1 VAGDDR
7 GSRSNETSL
16 QAKLALLSLEDGTAS
31 ATIDGEGEDARA
43 RQNDGM
49 PERIGRYLVLAE
61 LGAGAM
67 GVVYSAYDPDLDRK
81 LALKL
86 LHEEEQRSDRTIRL
100 LREAQALARVSH
112 PNVIQVYD
120 VGTFED
126 RVYIAMEYVDGISL
140 KAWQTAEQRTP
151 AQILPVFVKAGRG
164 LAAAHEKGLVH
175 RDFKPDNVLVAR
187 DGRVVV
193 LDFGIAHAV
202 GTVEPLQQDDAAV
215 RRRIAEHSAAHSGVL
230 TAASSLTGTSRA
242 LDTEVTRAGALI
254 GTPAYMAPEQLEGRS
269 TDERSDQFS
278 FCIALW
284 EALHGERP
292 FPGES
297 PLALWQA
304 MRDDAIRQPTTPGIR
319 STVQRALLRGLASS
333 PDRRFPN
340 MAALLATLEHD
351 PAVVRRRAALAGTA
365 IAALALAIWS
375 VATRPDPEPVCAG
388 EHRFDASWG
397 PERRAELERA
407 FEDSG
412 IPLAKT
418 SLPAVIDGLDHYAAQ
433 WQAMYVD
440 ACQATHVRNEQS
452 AELLDLRM
460 ACLEDRRLGVDAL
473 VEVLLEP
480 DVTVVENAAKAV
492 AALRPIDTCANHRA
506 LTARV
511 QPPDDPAV
519 AERVDGIRHELSLA
533 RARRDAGDHERA
545 MTIAREAESRA
556 ATTVYAPIQAA
567 ALIEVGLTSNEAGDY
582 VQAEDKLREG
592 FYQALAAGD
601 EQACVEASTA
611 LVQVTGDHQ
620 RNFDAGINWARI
632 ADALLDRRSD
642 QHSRAR
648 VELEIFAGIVHWRKG
663 ELERARTDLETTLA
677 LAEQLGE
684 AEILLQTRVR
694 NALGSTLWGLGKAD
708 DAAAQ
713 FQIRVDTL
721 ARELGENHPQVGQAL
736 NNLASAHYSLGRLDL
751 AEAELA
757 RALRIYEASYGEEHP
772 SVANS
777 LNNLAVILSKG
788 GKLEQARDTQLRVI
802 GIYERTVGPEHPEL
816 ANVWSNLGRT
826 LRMLEDYDDAADYY
840 QRSYERRVAALGAEH
855 TDTMTSLGG
864 LALTQIDLGKID
876 EGFANFGIVLATQK
890 RVLGDE
896 HPTIAE
902 VQLQF
907 GIAMVEHGRAR
918 EGEAMLRDSL
928 AARERALAPDHPDI
942 AESLAALAHALVE
955 RKAYREAVQL
965 LDRFKAMEAAAKPQL
980 TTRARVRLDL
990 ARALVGVQ
998 DEDAAR
1004 ESVNEGVALLDGAE
1018 GPANER
1024 LRRALDEWLAT
1035 HP

>member
-1 VAGDDR
+1 MAGDDR
-7 GSRSNETSL
+7 THSGDSL
-16 QAKLALLSLEDGTAS
+16 HAKLSLLSLGEGTIS
-31 ATIDGEGEDARA
+31 ATTDGEDDDYDDRPHDAT
-43 RQNDGM
+43 
-49 PERIGRYLVLAE
+49 PERIGRYLVLAK

-86 LHEEEQRSDRTIRL
+86 LHEEDQRDDRTIRL

-112 PNVIQVYD
+112 PNVISVYD
-120 VGTFED
+120 VGTFEG

-140 KAWQTAEQRTP
+140 GAWRAAQQRTP
-151 AQILPVFVKAGRG
+151 AQILAVFIAAGRG

-187 DGRVVV
+187 NGRVVV

-202 GTVEPLQQDDAAV
+202 GVTESLEQDDAAV
-215 RRRIAEHSAAHSGVL
+215 RRRIVEHSVAHGTVPTFGGSLAG
-230 TAASSLTGTSRA
+230 TARA

-269 TDERSDQFS
+269 TDERSDQFA

-304 MRDDAIRQPTTPGIR
+304 MRDGAIRQPSTTGVR
-319 STVQRALLRGLASS
+319 SNIQRALLRGLEIN
-333 PDRRFPN
+333 PERRFAK
-340 MAALLATLEHD
+340 MTALLATLEHD
-351 PAVVRRRAALAGTA
+351 PATVRRRLVLAGTIVA
-365 IAALALAIWS
+365 TIGLALWS
-375 VATRPDPEPVCAG
+375 LATRPTPGLICDGAG
-388 EHRFDASWG
+388 QRLAASWG
-397 PERRAELERA
+397 PERRAALERA
-407 FEDSG
+407 FSNSSV
-412 IPLAKT
+412 PLAGH
-418 SLPAVIDGLDHYAAQ
+418 SLPAVLDGLDHYAAQ

-440 ACQATHVRNEQS
+440 ACEATHVRGEQS
-452 AELLDLRM
+452 EDLLDLRM
-460 ACLEDRRLGVDAL
+460 ACLEDRRLGLDAL

-480 DVTVVENAAKAV
+480 DATVVENAATAV

-511 QPPDDPAV
+511 ALPDEQAMAD
-519 AERVDGIRHELSLA
+519 RVDAIRRELSLA

-545 MTIAREAESRA
+545 MTIAREAEARA

-582 VQAEDKLREG
+582 AQAEAKLREG

-601 EQACVEASTA
+601 EQTCIEAATA

-620 RNFDAGINWARI
+620 QSFAVAENWARI

-642 QHSRAR
+642 QRSRAR
-648 VELEIFAGIVHWRKG
+648 VELEFFVGIMHWRQG
-663 ELERARTDLETTLA
+663 ELERARTELEAALA
-677 LAEQLGE
+677 LAQALGE
-684 AEILLQTRVR
+684 DEILLEARVR
-694 NALGSTLWGLGKAD
+694 KGLGSTLWSLGKAD
-708 DAAAQ
+708 DAAVQ
-713 FQIRVDTL
+713 FELVVATL
-721 ARELGENHPQVGQAL
+721 ARQLGDSHPKVGSAL

-751 AEAELA
+751 AEAELT
-757 RALRIYEASYGEEHP
+757 RALGIYETSHGDEHP

-777 LNNLAVILSKG
+777 LNNLAVISTKL

-802 GIYERTVGPEHPEL
+802 GIYERTVGPDHPEL

-826 LRMLEDYDDAADYY
+826 LRMLEDFDEAADYY
-840 QRSYERRVAALGAEH
+840 RRAYERRVEKLGAEH

-864 LALTQIDLGKID
+864 LALTQLDLGQL
-876 EGFANFGIVLATQK
+876 EQGFANCEIVLTTQ
-890 RVLGDE
+890 RRLLGDD
-896 HPTIAE
+896 HPNIAD

-907 GIAMVEHGRAR
+907 GAAMVEHGRAR
-918 EGEAMLRDSL
+918 EGEALLRDSL
-928 AARERALAPDHPDI
+928 AARERLLAPDHPDI

-955 RKAYREAVQL
+955 RRATREAVQL
-965 LDRFKAMEAAAKPQL
+965 LDRFKAMESAAKPGL

-990 ARALVGVQ
+990 ARAL
-998 DEDAAR
+998 DDPDSARAAAKD
-1004 ESVNEGVALLDGAE
+1004 GLALLEGAE
-1018 GPANER
+1018 GPANKQ
-1024 LRRALDEWLAT
+1024 LRRALADWLSA
-1035 HP
+1035 HG

>member
-7 GSRSNETSL
+7 SSESSL
-16 QAKLALLSLEDGTAS
+16 HAKLALLSLEDGTAS
-31 ATIDGEGEDARA
+31 ATVDGDTEGHAAHVRA
-43 RQNDGM
+43 PNEI
-49 PERIGRYLVLAE
+49 PERIGRYLVLAK

-81 LALKL
+81 LAIKI

-140 KAWQTAEQRTP
+140 GAWRSAQQRTP
-151 AQILPVFVKAGRG
+151 AQILAVFVKAGRG

-202 GTVEPLQQDDAAV
+202 GTVEPFEQDDVAV

-254 GTPAYMAPEQLEGRS
+254 GTPAYMAPEQLEGRN
-269 TDERSDQFS
+269 TDERTDQFS

-284 EALHGERP
+284 EALHNQRP

-304 MRDDAIRQPTTPGIR
+304 MRDGAIRQPTTPGIR
-319 STVQRALLRGLASS
+319 SGIQRALSRGLAID
-333 PDRRFPN
+333 PERRFPN

-351 PAVVRRRAALAGTA
+351 PAVVRRRVALACTA
-365 IAALALAIWS
+365 IVALALAIWS
-375 VATRPDPEPVCAG
+375 VATRPDPSPVCEGA
-388 EHRFDASWG
+388 EQRFEASWG
-397 PERRAELERA
+397 PERRAALEHA
-407 FEDSG
+407 FEQSPV
-412 IPLAKT
+412 PLAKA
-418 SLPAVIDGLDHYAAQ
+418 SLTPVLEGLDHYAAQ
-433 WQAMYVD
+433 WQHMYVD
-440 ACQATHVRNEQS
+440 ACEATHVRGEQS

-460 ACLEDRRLGVDAL
+460 ACLEDRRLGFDAL

-480 DVTVVENAAKAV
+480 DATVVENAAKAV

-511 QPPDDPAV
+511 PPPDDPGL
-519 AERVDGIRHELSLA
+519 AERVEAVRRELSLA

-556 ATTVYAPIQAA
+556 ATTVYAPLQAA
-567 ALIEVGLTSNEAGDY
+567 ALIEVGLTHNEAGQY
-582 VQAEDKLREG
+582 VEAEQKLREG

-620 RNFDAGINWARI
+620 RNFDAGLNWARI

-642 QHSRAR
+642 QRSRAR

-663 ELERARTDLETTLA
+663 ELERARTDLEATLA
-677 LAEQLGE
+677 LAEALGE
-684 AEILLQTRVR
+684 TEILLQTRVR

-713 FQIRVDTL
+713 FKIRVDTL

-777 LNNLAVILSKG
+777 LNNLAVILTKL

-876 EGFANFGIVLATQK
+876 EGFANFEIVLATQK
-890 RVLGDE
+890 RVLGED

-907 GIAMVEHGRAR
+907 GAAMVEHGRAR
-918 EGEAMLRDSL
+918 EGEAMLRASL

-955 RKAYREAVQL
+955 RKDHREAVQL
-965 LDRFKAMEAAAKPQL
+965 LDRFKAMEEAAKPQL

-990 ARALVGVQ
+990 ARALAGLA

-1004 ESVNEGVALLDGAE
+1004 ESVNEGLSLLEGAE
-1018 GPANER
+1018 GPVNKR
-1024 LRRALDEWLAT
+1024 LRRQLDEWLAA